1 MIKNLESLLSTNS
14 RGMKKSQIRELL
26 KLTANPEIISF
37 AGGLPAADT
46 FPVQELKEII
56 SEVMEKEAHLAL
68 QYGATEGDT
77 LLRTLLVERYRKQGF
92 NISLENLII
101 TTASQQALD
110 LVAKVFIDRGD
121 KVIVGLPSYLG
132 GLGAF
137 NSYGAE
143 MIGIPLDEEGMCII
157 ELRKAL
163 ADLQAK
169 GEKPK
174 FIYIIPDFQNPSGI
188 TMSEQRRLD
197 IISLAKE
204 YDVLIVEDSP
214 YRELRFE
221 GEDVKTIYALD
232 NTEQVL
238 TLGTFSKIF
247 APGFRIGWVIGN
259 SQILDKIVMAKQ
271 STDLCTPPFAQRIV
285 ARYLEKGLLDTT
297 IEKIKV
303 KYREKRDVMLKAFED
318 YMPPQ
323 VSWTSPDGGLFLFL
337 TLPGHLDAQ
346 ELFIKAI
353 EEKVAFVIGNA
364 FYCDGG
370 GKNTMRINF
379 SYSTKEMNVEG
390 VKRLASVI
398 KKAL

>member
-1 MIKNLESLLSTNS
+1 MVKDLQSLLSVNS
-14 RGMKKSQIRELL
+14 KGMKKSQIRELL
-26 KLTANPEIISF
+26 KLTSDPEIISF

-46 FPVQELKEII
+46 FPVKELTDII
-56 SEVMEKEAHLAL
+56 NDVMAKEAHLAL

-77 LLRTLLVERYRKQGF
+77 LLRTLLVERYKKQGL

-110 LVAKVFIDRGD
+110 LIGKVFVDRGD

-137 NSYGAE
+137 GSYGAE
-143 MIGIPLDEEGMCII
+143 MIGIPLDEEGMDVKK
-157 ELRKAL
+157 LKKAL
-163 ADLQAK
+163 QEMKDN

-188 TMSEQRRLD
+188 TMSEQRRLN
-197 IISLAKE
+197 IIAIAKE

-221 GEDVKTIYALD
+221 GEEVKTLYALD

-259 SQILDKIVMAKQ
+259 PDILDKIVMAKQ

-297 IEKIKV
+297 IESIKIK
-303 KYREKRDVMLKAFED
+303 YAEKRDVMLKAFEE

-323 VSWTSPDGGLFLFL
+323 VEWTSPEGGLFLFL
-337 TLPGHLDAQ
+337 TLPENMDTA
-346 ELFIKAI
+346 ELFLEAIK
-353 EEKVAFVIGNA
+353 EKVAYVVGNA

-379 SYSTKEMNVEG
+379 SYSSKEMNIEG
-390 VKRLASVI
+390 VKRLAKVI
-398 KKAL
+398 KNHL